1 MNPSASLPPRRER
14 NAEGTRRRILDAAEI
29 EFAAKGFDGARLVTI
44 ARAAEAQQALIHHY
58 FEDKAGLYRA
68 VIARAL
74 EALSAEGWDILGKV
88 KESMPPPPPAV
99 PSSSPRSS
107 AAARRRRATKAAPSG
122 VKLGALVDA
131 FVVSML
137 RFYSTHTRILAIL
150 RHEAHGGGALANEVV
165 EESVKPVF
173 DAVVALVDDLRARG
187 EVRAD
192 VDARHVCI
200 SAVSMA
206 SWPFQEERFLSMVFP
221 IDVHDPRF
229 FEERRREIV
238 ETILGRVLPR

>member
-1 MNPSASLPPRRER
+1 MTPLAPSRPPRRER
-14 NAEGTRRRILDAAEI
+14 SAEGTRRRILDAAEI

-74 EALSAEGWDILGKV
+74 DSLSREGWDILGKG
-88 KESMPPPPPAV
+88 KGSIPPPPPAAPV
-99 PSSSPRSS
+99 SSR
-107 AAARRRRATKAAPSG
+107 AAPRRRASRAAPRG
-122 VKLGALVDA
+122 VKLAALVDA

-150 RHEAHGGGALANEVV
+150 RHEAHGGGALADEVV
-165 EESVKPVF
+165 KESVKPVF
-173 DAVVALVDDLRARG
+173 AAVVALVDDLRARG

-221 IDVHDPRF
+221 LDVHDPRF
-229 FEERRREIV
+229 FDERRREIV